1 MLFGLIESFEF
12 DLPYEDLDV
21 QRIPSILMVP
31 MIRGRPE
38 LGVQLPL
45 KIKERSGNA

>member
-1 MLFGLIESFEF
+1 MLFELIECFEF
-12 DLPYEDLDV
+12 SLPSGDLDV

-45 KIKERSGNA
+45 RVKQRRQG